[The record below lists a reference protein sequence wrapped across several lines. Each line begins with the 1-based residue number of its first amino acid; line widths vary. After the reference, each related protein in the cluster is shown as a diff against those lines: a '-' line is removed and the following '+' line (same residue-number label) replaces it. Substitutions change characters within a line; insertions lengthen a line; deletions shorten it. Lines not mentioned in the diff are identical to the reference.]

1 MICALPPIRRYHYD
15 AFYFLHI
22 LFVPLTLVMSALHHP
37 PLAWWCWAAL
47 ALWIGERSYRFVWWL
62 NTNGF
67 FGGTRPAKRTSTPP
81 KKSAVQVK
89 PDTVPMHALG
99 QPHAVGRLPTLPR
112 IDPNAKAPV
121 HRPASMAGIAYT
133 PPPGFAHAELMP
145 GKTVRVRIVTPGYLS
160 WAPGQHFLIQIP
172 AVSSLTTHP
181 FTVASVCDSQSPD
194 NSGREL
200 VFFIRAKKGWTKD
213 LWDLVANLSARG
225 LKHPAGEKPPASYPT
240 PHKGVLMRALVDG
253 PFGSAARAKWGEH
266 STVLLMVGGSGV
278 SFGLSILE
286 YICMSMAG
294 RDGRALGGRR
304 GGYGMPGF
312 KTQRVRFIWI
322 VREFGECFL
331 RLSLLDG
338 FAEITVV

>member
-1 MICALPPIRRYHYD
+1 MICALPPIRRHHYD

-22 LFVPLTLVMSALHHP
+22 LFVPLTIVMSALHHP

-47 ALWIGERSYRFVWWL
+47 ALWIGERSYRIIWWL
-62 NTNGF
+62 NTNGY
-67 FGGTRPAKRTSTPP
+67 FGGMHSAGHSTPP
-81 KKSAVQVK
+81 KKSAMLPS
-89 PDTVPMHALG
+89 PDTLPMHDLG
-99 QPHAVGRLPTLPR
+99 QPHAHAVGKLPTLPR

-145 GKTVRVRIVTPGYLS
+145 GKTVRLRVVTPGYLS
-160 WAPGQHFLIQIP
+160 WAPGQHFLLQIP
-172 AVSSLTTHP
+172 AISSFTTHP
-181 FTVASVCDSQSPD
+181 FTVASVCDSQSRD

-225 LKHPAGEKPPASYPT
+225 LKCPQGEKLPTSYPM
-240 PHKGVLMRALVDG
+240 PNKGVLMRTRVDG
-253 PFGSAARAKWGEH
+253 PFGSAARAKWSEH

-294 RDGRALGGRR
+294 RDGRALGARR

-312 KTQRVRFIWI
+312 KTQRVRFVWI
-322 VREFGECFL
+322 VREFGGLFTA
-331 RLSLLDG
+331 LLT
-338 FAEITVV
+338 ATC